1 MSLTLP
7 KNKKLLF
14 YFAFGLAG
22 FLLALTT
29 KAYYTIEGCP
39 DCGAYT
45 GVVVTTGGTGDLM
58 LDTDFVSS
66 ASFGYNDG
74 VTDYWN
80 IAERF
85 VPFIDTRVCAVRAK
99 IQYDPAQ
106 TDNGTACNPPTTGEQ
121 QIRLQI
127 STGGSFPS
135 YSTNYHPTAGTANIS
150 TCVSD
155 IDPIAPPS
163 QQVPAFVWFQF
174 SSCWT
179 AYAWQTYWFEF
190 SLRNTGYQQAKF
202 VAYQTAYNNSVGA
215 VAFGQIAT
223 NSWLNLDNNW
233 SFEIINNLSQG
244 ENEPFL
250 PPATSSYG
258 FTDKDFGLLGN
269 MFRDVIVW
277 LFFPDQA
284 NLERFGNLWD
294 TIRLKPPIGYF
305 TAAKD
310 ELALVGVGTANI
322 AFDTTAA
329 AGIITPLRTGIIVI
343 LWVLFAFWIFHR
355 LRNLDL

>member
-1 MSLTLP
+1 MSLILP
-7 KNKKLLF
+7 KNKKLLL

-29 KAYYTIEGCP
+29 KAYYTIENCP
-39 DCGAYT
+39 DCGPYT
-45 GVVVTTGGTGDLM
+45 GVVVTTGGTGDL
-58 LDTDFVSS
+58 LNDTDFVSS
-66 ASFGYNDG
+66 ASFGYNNG

-85 VPFIDTRVCAVRAK
+85 VPITNTKVCAVRSK
-99 IQYDPAQ
+99 LQYEPSY
-106 TDNGTACNPPTTGEQ
+106 GEQ
-121 QIRLQI
+121 QVRLQV
-127 STGGSFPS
+127 SVDSSVPA
-135 YSTNYHPTAGTANIS
+135 YSTNSAPEVNTPIVDTAI
-150 TCVSD
+150 SD
-155 IDPIAPPS
+155 IDPITPPS
-163 QQVPAFVWFQF
+163 SQVPAFVWFGF
-174 SSCWT
+174 SPCWT

-202 VAYQTAYNNSVGA
+202 VAYKTAYNNSVGA

-223 NSWLNLDNNW
+223 NSWVQLPQESGNW
-233 SFEIINNLSQG
+233 SFEIINDYSETESNM
-244 ENEPFL
+244 
-250 PPATSSYG
+250 PPSSASYG
-258 FTDKDFGLLGN
+258 FENKDFGLLGN

-284 NLERFGNLWD
+284 NLTRFGDLWD

-310 ELALVGVGTANI
+310 ELALVGVGSASIT
-322 AFDTTAA
+322 FDTTAA